1 MGVRESEACLKQIQE
16 LLDKGYIRPSNSPF
30 GSPVMMV
37 PKPHQPDKLRM
48 VIDYRAVNKMTIRDR
63 YPLPNVDQMFEELQ
77 GAQVFSTFDAIWGF
91 WQLPLV
97 EEDIPKT
104 SMVTPHGSFEWRAL
118 PMGLTNAP
126 SVFMRTMADICRDLK
141 FVKIFIDDIMVFRR
155 A

>member
-1 MGVRESEACLKQIQE
+1 
-16 LLDKGYIRPSNSPF
+16 
-30 GSPVMMV
+30 
-37 PKPHQPDKLRM
+37 
-48 VIDYRAVNKMTIRDR
+48 
-63 YPLPNVDQMFEELQ
+63 MFEELQ

-141 FVKIFIDDIMVFRR
+141 FVKIFIDDIMVFSKTVEEHEAHLTQLMERLAEHKIQLKESKAR
-155 A
+155 WFQSSVKFLGHVVSTDGIRPQMAKVETRKYDGTKEGAA